1 MSTTQKMN
9 HASTQNTNSF
19 CANCGTTVAFDS
31 IQEPGAYI
39 CNWSGH
45 LLRVPEDGITPGR
58 SPLINMVGCDPL
70 FVTKIADNPFVTV
83 TKARLLA
90 SNFDLPVC
98 F

>member
-1 MSTTQKMN
+1 MNNTKNSSQQSTTGN
-9 HASTQNTNSF
+9 GTAF
-19 CANCGTTVAFDS
+19 AGTTIPFES

-45 LLRVPEDGITPGR
+45 LVRIPEDGVTPGR
-58 SPLINMVGCDPL
+58 SPMINIVGSDPL
-70 FVTKIADNPFVTV
+70 FVTKISDNPWVTV

-90 SNFDLPVC
+90 SNFDLYVN

>member
-1 MSTTQKMN
+1 MN
-9 HASTQNTNSF
+9 ATQNTSQQSKTGHSSTF
-19 CANCGTTVAFDS
+19 AGTTVPFES

-45 LLRVPEDGITPGR
+45 LLRVPEDGVTPGR
-58 SPLINMVGCDPL
+58 SPMINIVGADPL
-70 FVTKIADNPFVTV
+70 YVTKITDNPWVPV

-90 SNFDLPVC
+90 ANFDLFVN